1 MKSMYLL
8 TFLLTLLL
16 LLACSE
22 PDREFTKIQK
32 GKFIASII
40 ETGELQA
47 VRSRTI
53 VMPRLG
59 WEYGRSKIAAMIEE
73 GTQVKEGDFVVQIDT
88 AGVVKFLKEKE
99 NDFQIAEAD
108 FRNLLVR
115 HENEKRQVQSQ
126 QETARASFNLT
137 KLQNEKIKFESEK
150 RQKINA
156 LRFERE
162 QISLT
167 KTQQRIQQMEIA
179 QQNEVKI
186 QQLTLFKLKN
196 EIAGA
201 RRALEKARI
210 TAPMNGLIEYKQN
223 WRTREKVRIGDEL
236 WPGAPILGIPDL
248 SLMRVKT
255 AINETDIRKVYPKQK
270 VTIRLDAFPDD
281 IFEGEI
287 IDIALL
293 CYEKE
298 DNPLVKLFEVIILL
312 KDSNPILKPGMT
324 VSCEFFIAELKEA
337 LFVANEFVYKENSH
351 YYLFLKNGSRIEKQE
366 FEPIA
371 RNNQFTAV
379 QGNFT
384 EGQMVT
390 KFETKGG
397 N

>member
-1 MKSMYLL
+1 MKSAHFSTIQVMV
-8 TFLLTLLL
+8 FIIF
-16 LLACSE
+16 ACSSAE
-22 PDREFTKIQK
+22 RDFIKIQK
-32 GKFIASII
+32 GKFTASIV

-73 GTQVKEGDFVVQIDT
+73 GTLVEEGDFVVQIDT

-99 NDFQIAEAD
+99 NAFQIAEAD

-115 HENEKRQVQSQ
+115 HENEKRQIQSQ
-126 QETARASFNLT
+126 LETAQASFNLT

-150 RQKINA
+150 RQRINA
-156 LRFERE
+156 LRFEKE
-162 QISLT
+162 QISRN
-167 KTQQRIQQMEIA
+167 KIQQRIQTMAIA

-196 EIAGA
+196 EIVGA
-201 RRALEKARI
+201 RRALDKARI
-210 TAPMNGLIEYKQN
+210 TAPMKGLIEYKQN

-255 AINETDIRKVYPKQK
+255 AINETDIRKVYLGQK

-281 IFEGEI
+281 TFEGEI
-287 IDIALL
+287 IDIARL

-298 DNPLVKLFEVIILL
+298 QNPLVKLFEVIVLL
-312 KDSNPILKPGMT
+312 KKSDPILKPGMT
-324 VSCEFFIAELKEA
+324 VGCEIFIAELKNA
-337 LFVANEFVYKENSH
+337 LFVPNEYVLKENSQ
-351 YYLFLKNGSRIEKQE
+351 YYLFLKTGSKIEKKV
-366 FEPIA
+366 FEPVA
-371 RNNQFTAV
+371 RNNQFTAI
-379 QGNFT
+379 QGNFA
-384 EGQMVT
+384 EGQAIT
-390 KFETKGG
+390 KFETRGG